1 MFGIGQFVSNILEI
15 AKPWVSKY
23 TDEINL
29 LTKSDEKIGITVN
42 SSTKNIDEA
51 VQSFESA
58 NKNSLA
64 SIKMTV
70 CAEPVSANQNIKSS
84 SENQQNNNDL
94 SRLLSLKTDSLDHIL
109 QNIIADLKM
118 LDSKTLDE
126 S

>member
-1 MFGIGQFVSNILEI
+1 MFGIGQFVSHILEI

-29 LTKSDEKIGITVN
+29 LTKSDEKIGITEN

-64 SIKMTV
+64 SIKMTI